1 MTSTATMSIP
11 RSTAGP
17 TFAMVLRECRQQAR
31 LSQLALASEAQI
43 SSRHLSFLETGRSRP
58 SREMALHLGQ
68 VLDLSLAQ
76 RNRLLEAAG
85 FAAVYGRRELTDPS
99 MAPAQ
104 SVIDTYL
111 ASLEPNPAIVTDRC
125 WNVLQRNRAA
135 QRLGEAAASM
145 PGVGHREDDNLLLS
159 TVDPGSLR
167 SVILNWRQVAGHLVL
182 RLRRSAPQLR
192 LAMPIEH
199 SSRAAE
205 ALAAGELDAAMIATR
220 TPEGTLSCD
229 LFDDEVLFLVG
240 EGHPLASRAT
250 LRPKDIAEATLL
262 VPSSTAHDALFAR
275 AVFGSRI
282 PRKLRVDRVPVT
294 EAIVE
299 LARAGLGI
307 GVLSEWL
314 AGAYVGEGSG
324 LRVLRLRK
332 GPIKRTWRLAYHP
345 ELASLAPL
353 LVDGIVGARPAS
365 GVTSRPRR
373 IRAAR
378 G

>member
-182 RLRRSAPQLR
+182 RLRRE
-192 LAMPIEH
+192 LALTPDPER
-199 SSRAAE
+199 RALLDQ
-205 ALAAGELDAAMIATR
+205 ALAFQGAESLPHGHIAYAVHI
-220 TPEGTLSCD
+220 GD
-229 LFDDEVLFLVG
+229 LFDGDVAAFRKAAVDDIV
-240 EGHPLASRAT
+240 PQT
-250 LRPKDIAEATLL
+250 LD
-262 VPSSTAHDALFAR
+262 HFAR
-275 AVFGSRI
+275 YGFLI
-282 PRKLRVDRVPVT
+282 VDLFNHNALP
-294 EAIVE
+294 
-299 LARAGLGI
+299 
-307 GVLSEWL
+307 
-314 AGAYVGEGSG
+314 
-324 LRVLRLRK
+324 LRLSHGQPR
-332 GPIKRTWRLAYHP
+332 
-345 ELASLAPL
+345 ELY
-353 LVDGIVGARPAS
+353 
-365 GVTSRPRR
+365 
-373 IRAAR
+373 
-378 G
+378 

>member
-182 RLRRSAPQLR
+182 RLRREL
-192 LAMPIEH
+192 
-199 SSRAAE
+199 
-205 ALAAGELDAAMIATR
+205 ALAPDPERQALLDQALAFPEVAALSVVDTLGETGPMLPVQLQAGELRLSFI
-220 TPEGTLSCD
+220 TLLTS
-229 LFDDEVLFLVG
+229 FG
-240 EGHPLASRAT
+240 SPLDAT
-250 LRPKDIAEATLL
+250 LQELHIETYLPADPQTAALL
-262 VPSSTAHDALFAR
+262 AHWAGDPS
-275 AVFGSRI
+275 
-282 PRKLRVDRVPVT
+282 
-294 EAIVE
+294 
-299 LARAGLGI
+299 
-307 GVLSEWL
+307 
-314 AGAYVGEGSG
+314 
-324 LRVLRLRK
+324 
-332 GPIKRTWRLAYHP
+332 
-345 ELASLAPL
+345 
-353 LVDGIVGARPAS
+353 
-365 GVTSRPRR
+365 
-373 IRAAR
+373 
-378 G
+378 